1 MKIDRQRKLRRGL
14 GGDNGNPFI
23 AGAMET
29 LVSAMKSRIELQD
42 DLDMLEAAASGI
54 RYPGP
59 GSSALLQAIIDLSDH
74 PLVRARDRSW
84 LNAQLD
90 KLRARHGL
98 PTSEDPPV
106 MQSGPQS
113 I

>member
-1 MKIDRQRKLRRGL
+1 METLHC
-14 GGDNGNPFI
+14 
-23 AGAMET
+23 GAMEN
-29 LVSAMKSRIELQD
+29 LVNMMKSRIELQD
-42 DLDMLEAAASGI
+42 ELDMLEAAASGI

-59 GSSALLQAIIDLSDH
+59 GSSALLQAIVDLSDH
-74 PLVRARDRSW
+74 ALVRLRDKPW

-98 PTSEDPPV
+98 PTGEEPHV

>member
-1 MKIDRQRKLRRGL
+1 
-14 GGDNGNPFI
+14 
-23 AGAMET
+23 MEN
-29 LVSAMKSRIELQD
+29 LVNTMRSRIELQD
-42 DLDMLEAAASGI
+42 ELDMLEAAASGI

-59 GSSALLQAIIDLSDH
+59 GSSALLQAIVDLADH
-74 PLVRARDRSW
+74 PLVRVRDKPW

-98 PTSEDPPV
+98 PPSEDPPV
-106 MQSGPQS
+106 SQSEPQS

>member
-1 MKIDRQRKLRRGL
+1 MRMKWGQRR
-14 GGDNGNPFI
+14 PYI

-29 LVSAMKSRIELQD
+29 LVNTMKSRIELQD
-42 DLDMLEAAASGI
+42 ELDMLEAAASGI

-59 GSSALLQAIIDLSDH
+59 GSSALLQAIVDLSDH
-74 PLVRARDRSW
+74 PLVRVRDRPW
-84 LNAQLD
+84 LNVQLD

-98 PTSEDPPV
+98 PASEDPPL
-106 MQSGPQS
+106 MQSEPRN

>member
-1 MKIDRQRKLRRGL
+1 
-14 GGDNGNPFI
+14 
-23 AGAMET
+23 MET
-29 LVSAMKSRIELQD
+29 LVNTMKSRIELQD
-42 DLDMLEAAASGI
+42 ELDMLEAAASGI

-59 GSSALLQAIIDLSDH
+59 GSSALLQAIVDLSDH
-74 PLVRARDRSW
+74 PLVRLRDRPW

-98 PTSEDPPV
+98 PVSEDPSA
-106 MQSGPQS
+106 MQSGPRN